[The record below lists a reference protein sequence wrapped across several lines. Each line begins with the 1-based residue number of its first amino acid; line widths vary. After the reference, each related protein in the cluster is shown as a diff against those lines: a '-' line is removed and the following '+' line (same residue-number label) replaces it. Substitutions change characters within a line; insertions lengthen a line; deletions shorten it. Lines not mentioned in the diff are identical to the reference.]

1 MYEYSYEVSEKA
13 FIIWKIEGMKAEA
26 LLKVKDQKR
35 AERACTLY
43 EKYGH
48 GSLRYPVKS

>member
-26 LLKVKDQKR
+26 ILKTKKQER
-35 AERACTLY
+35 AERACALY